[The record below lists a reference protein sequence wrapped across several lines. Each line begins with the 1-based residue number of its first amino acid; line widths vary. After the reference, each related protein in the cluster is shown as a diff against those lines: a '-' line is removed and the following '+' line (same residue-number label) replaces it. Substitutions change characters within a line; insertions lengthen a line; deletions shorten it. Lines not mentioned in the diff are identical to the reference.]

1 MFKCGKIFR
10 YKDKVYYSFREL
22 SKGVNIPED
31 TLRKRLA
38 NGMSVEEAVEAPRNQ
53 VVKNREVITYK
64 GKTYKMWSEFFEK
77 NPLFKRARGS
87 IQERRQKGMSI
98 EEALDDYAKR
108 NFVTDHKGNVFRNN
122 KERSLKYGLSPAT
135 VRNRL
140 MSGWSLEQSLSPTKQ
155 KLNSKKRIK

>member
-1 MFKCGKIFR
+1 
-10 YKDKVYYSFREL
+10 
-22 SKGVNIPED
+22 
-31 TLRKRLA
+31 
-38 NGMSVEEAVEAPRNQ
+38 MSVEEAVEAPRNQ

-108 NFVTDHKGNVFRNN
+108 NFMTDHKGNVFRNN
-122 KERSLKYGLSPAT
+122 KERSLTKIPRKSPTSKVVGTQA
-135 VRNRL
+135 VERKRNRIRNEKTEGL
-140 MSGWSLEQSLSPTKQ
+140 
-155 KLNSKKRIK
+155 